1 MKKDILYFQWI
12 CILMLVSGLLWVAA
26 GSLPLFL
33 WEEEIAEGLV
43 ESRIIGFFMM
53 AQAVFSV
60 VCCFAGM
67 QAVRKKERFHLC
79 IMLGTGALAGALIN
93 DVFYVSME
101 ILLWQMAAGAATGT
115 AAAVLYL
122 GGAVIMECTEGK
134 GLSKKNK

>member
-12 CILMLVSGLLWVAA
+12 CILMLVSGLLWAAA

-43 ESRIIGFFMM
+43 ESRIIGIFMM
-53 AQAVFSV
+53 AQAVFSE

-79 IMLGTGALAGALIN
+79 VMLGTGALAGALI
-93 DVFYVSME
+93 
-101 ILLWQMAAGAATGT
+101 LLWQMAAGAAIGT

-134 GLSKKNK
+134 GLSKRNK

>member
-1 MKKDILYFQWI
+1 
-12 CILMLVSGLLWVAA
+12 
-26 GSLPLFL
+26 
-33 WEEEIAEGLV
+33 
-43 ESRIIGFFMM
+43 MM
-53 AQAVFSV
+53 AQAVFSE

>member
-53 AQAVFSV
+53 AQAVFSEGLLFCRNAGGEKKRTV
-60 VCCFAGM
+60 SSVHYAWHRCFS
-67 QAVRKKERFHLC
+67 RC
-79 IMLGTGALAGALIN
+79 I
-93 DVFYVSME
+93 D
-101 ILLWQMAAGAATGT
+101 Q
-115 AAAVLYL
+115 
-122 GGAVIMECTEGK
+122 
-134 GLSKKNK
+134 

>member
-53 AQAVFSV
+53 AQAVFSE

-67 QAVRKKERFHLC
+67 QAVRKKRTVSSVHYAWHRCFSRC
-79 IMLGTGALAGALIN
+79 I
-93 DVFYVSME
+93 D
-101 ILLWQMAAGAATGT
+101 Q
-115 AAAVLYL
+115 
-122 GGAVIMECTEGK
+122 
-134 GLSKKNK
+134 